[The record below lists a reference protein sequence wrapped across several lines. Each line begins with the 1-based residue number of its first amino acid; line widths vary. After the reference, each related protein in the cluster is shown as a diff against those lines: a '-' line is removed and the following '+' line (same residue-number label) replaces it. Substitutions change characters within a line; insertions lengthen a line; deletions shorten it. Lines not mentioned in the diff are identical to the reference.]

1 MPVLNQYYTEYYVVL
16 QVLHRV
22 LCCITGITQSI
33 TLYYRYYTEYYV
45 GHQTV
50 ANPAAACPFE
60 YLVPCPGSTIDDL
73 RITAGG
79 FQ

>member
-1 MPVLNQYYTEYYVVL
+1 MYYTCNASITPVV
-16 QVLHRV
+16 HRV
-22 LCCITGITQSI
+22 LRCITGITQSI
-33 TLYYRYYTEYYV
+33 IMYCRYYTEYYV

-73 RITAGG
+73 RISAGG